1 MSGGNIDILK
11 ANGALKF
18 FLIYFMHLFL
28 DVLGLHCCVG
38 FSLAAESEGCS
49 LAAVWRLLTV
59 VASLVEH
66 RL

>member
-1 MSGGNIDILK
+1 
-11 ANGALKF
+11 
-18 FLIYFMHLFL
+18 MHLFL

-49 LAAVWRLLTV
+49 LAAVRRLLTV